1 MSTKDSKSDDINTH
15 LSHKEETEGASTN
28 YLDILREYWG
38 YDSFRGIQEQIITS
52 IGEGRDTLGLMPT
65 GGGKS
70 ICFQVPTLAMKGL
83 CLVITPLISLMKDQV
98 AQLRLRGIKA
108 ETIHTGMV
116 RDDVVRILD
125 NCILGDYRF
134 LYVSPERIGSDLF
147 RTKLERMGNIC
158 MICVDEAHCI
168 SQWGYDFRPAYQ
180 QIAELRNLIPYPV
193 PVLAL
198 TATATPKVVD
208 DIQEKLWFKEK
219 NVISMSFERKNLIYV
234 VRQTENKT
242 EEMLHILKSV
252 PQGSAIVYTRSRRL
266 TTELAQLL
274 QSHGIMAESYHAG
287 LTTAE
292 RDLRQINWTKGRS
305 RVMVATNAFGMGI
318 DKPDVR
324 LVIHYNLPDSIEAYF
339 QEAGRAG
346 RDGNA
351 SYAVLLYNPKDN
363 YTLSRR
369 VSETY
374 PEKEYIRETYENI
387 SCYYEIGV
395 GDGRN
400 TTHLFSID
408 DFCRKFKQFPVQ
420 VNSALKLL
428 NNAGYIDYRE
438 ENDMKSRLRFIL
450 RKEELY
456 RLHEGSKDMEML
468 MDAILR
474 NYTGVFADF
483 VLIEEMHLSHLT
495 GLDADY
501 IYDLLKEMA
510 ARRII
515 DYIPH
520 NSSPTITYVLPRV
533 DTERIM
539 LSEDVY
545 ELRKEDYQHRINKML
560 EYASSTT
567 RCRSRMLL
575 NYFGE
580 KAQDECGQCDVCLA
594 RKKKGINVSEMERT
608 HERIIEILEDG
619 EWHSITELNNINIRR
634 ELLDDVLRQMTEE
647 NEIETKRSKIRKSV
661 E

>member
-1 MSTKDSKSDDINTH
+1 M
-15 LSHKEETEGASTN
+15 EEPGGASTN

-305 RVMVATNAFGMGI
+305 RVMVATN
-318 DKPDVR
+318 
-324 LVIHYNLPDSIEAYF
+324 
-339 QEAGRAG
+339 
-346 RDGNA
+346 
-351 SYAVLLYNPKDN
+351 
-363 YTLSRR
+363 
-369 VSETY
+369 
-374 PEKEYIRETYENI
+374 
-387 SCYYEIGV
+387 
-395 GDGRN
+395 
-400 TTHLFSID
+400 
-408 DFCRKFKQFPVQ
+408 
-420 VNSALKLL
+420 
-428 NNAGYIDYRE
+428 
-438 ENDMKSRLRFIL
+438 
-450 RKEELY
+450 
-456 RLHEGSKDMEML
+456 
-468 MDAILR
+468 
-474 NYTGVFADF
+474 
-483 VLIEEMHLSHLT
+483 
-495 GLDADY
+495 
-501 IYDLLKEMA
+501 
-510 ARRII
+510 
-515 DYIPH
+515 
-520 NSSPTITYVLPRV
+520 
-533 DTERIM
+533 
-539 LSEDVY
+539 
-545 ELRKEDYQHRINKML
+545 
-560 EYASSTT
+560 
-567 RCRSRMLL
+567 
-575 NYFGE
+575 
-580 KAQDECGQCDVCLA
+580 
-594 RKKKGINVSEMERT
+594 
-608 HERIIEILEDG
+608 
-619 EWHSITELNNINIRR
+619 
-634 ELLDDVLRQMTEE
+634 
-647 NEIETKRSKIRKSV
+647 
-661 E
+661 